1 MSGRARR
8 PMSSSQSLTSSLPHS
23 SPPRLSVVIPLY
35 NCLPLTQ
42 AMLASLQA
50 SLPAALEHEIIMVDD
65 GSTDGTR
72 EWLAT
77 LRDSRIRVL
86 LNERNLGYA
95 IANNRAVAIARGEL
109 LALLN
114 NDLVLSAGWIE
125 PMLAAHAAMKGRAG
139 LIGNVQ
145 FDARSGAVDHSGLVV
160 NITGKPVHR
169 RTLPSRLFRW
179 LRPVRRVPAVTGACV
194 LIERVL
200 WQQLG
205 GFDEHYLNGG
215 EDIDLCFRARAAGR
229 TNVVALQSVV
239 RHHVSSSPGRKVRD
253 EENSY
258 RLARQWRVE
267 LVAAADDGTRTWC
280 RDYLARAL
288 VIPKSAEYR
297 LAIAACAFLAH
308 VRPIPPPEAVMA
320 VEEGLEGEFTRWK
333 KMFGK

>member
-1 MSGRARR
+1 
-8 PMSSSQSLTSSLPHS
+8 MSSPQSLTPSLPHS

-50 SLPAALEHEIIMVDD
+50 SLPNELGYEIIMVDD
-65 GSTDGTR
+65 SSTDGTR

-77 LRDSRIRVL
+77 LHDPRIRVL

-95 IANNRAVAIARGEL
+95 IANNRAVATARGEF

-114 NDLVLSAGWIE
+114 NDLVLSEGWIE
-125 PMLAAHAAMKGRAG
+125 PMFAAHAAMGGRAG

-145 FDARSGAVDHSGLVV
+145 LDARSGAVDHTGLVV
-160 NITGKPVHR
+160 NITGKPVHA
-169 RTLPSRLFRW
+169 RTLPSRVFRW

-205 GFDEHYLNGG
+205 GFDENYLNGG

-229 TNVVALQSVV
+229 TNVVALRSVV
-239 RHHVSSSPGRKVRD
+239 GHHVSSSPGRKARD

-258 RLARQWRVE
+258 RLARQWRAE
-267 LVAAADDGTRTWC
+267 LIAAADDGTRTWC
-280 RDYLARAL
+280 RDYLAHAL

-297 LAIAACAFLAH
+297 IAIAACAFLAH
-308 VRPIPPPEAVMA
+308 ARPTPPADAVAA
-320 VEEGLEGEFTRWK
+320 VEQGLEGEFARWE
-333 KMFGK
+333 KMFGR